1 MPTGDSRVNATADP
15 RDIPDATVARLPE
28 YLHALHTLAD
38 AGHGTVSS
46 EALAAAAGVNSAKLR
61 KDLSQLGSYGIRGVG
76 YDVAVLKQQISDVL
90 GLTRH
95 HSVALVGVGHL
106 GQALAGYAG
115 FGSRGF
121 AISALFDIA
130 SAQVGTT
137 LNGLPIRHLDELP
150 TVVAAERI
158 AIAMI
163 TTPPL
168 AAQRVADCLV
178 AAGVT
183 SILNFA
189 PCVLD
194 VPDNVDVRKVDLAVE
209 LQILSFHENRKSQ
222 GMNEKEAV

>member
-1 MPTGDSRVNATADP
+1 MPTGDPRANPTADP

-28 YLHALHTLAD
+28 YLHALHTLAE
-38 AGHGTVSS
+38 AGLSTVSS

-76 YDVAVLKQQISDVL
+76 YDVVMLKQQISDVL

-115 FGSRGF
+115 FANRGF
-121 AISALFDIA
+121 AISALFDI
-130 SAQVGTT
+130 SSERVGTM
-137 LNGLPIRHLDELP
+137 LGGLLVRHLDELP

-158 AIAMI
+158 SIAMI

-168 AAQRVADCLV
+168 AAQRVADSLV
-178 AAGVT
+178 KAGVT

-194 VPDNVDVRKVDLAVE
+194 VPGNVDVRKVDLAVE
-209 LQILSFHENRKSQ
+209 LQILSFHEHRKSQ
-222 GMNEKEAV
+222 GLNEKEAV